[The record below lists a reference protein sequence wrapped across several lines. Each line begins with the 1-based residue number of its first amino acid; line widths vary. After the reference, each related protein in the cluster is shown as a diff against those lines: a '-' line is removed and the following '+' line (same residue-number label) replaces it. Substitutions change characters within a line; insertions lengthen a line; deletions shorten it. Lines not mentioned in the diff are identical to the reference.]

1 MVKVGTKKIK
11 LKRIR
16 RLTLKRLDRLLLLLK
31 MKEREIM
38 KKKN

>member
-1 MVKVGTKKIK
+1 MGTKKIK